1 MEYILLGILVFSTLL
16 IGGLM
21 LAQSGEPPARGR
33 EAPAFELPGTDGARH
48 SPAACRGRPVV
59 LFFFPMDDTPEC
71 LAVVARFREEAP
83 RIEAAG
89 ARLLAIAVATPAEAK
104 AYAEAQSIPFPVLAD
119 ESGRA
124 ARAWGTLT
132 NFVFYKFAKKLTVIV
147 DAGGRV
153 ERLWCDAVGP
163 VHVDEVVA
171 ALGSRAA

>member
-1 MEYILLGILVFSTLL
+1 MEYVFIGILVVSTLL

-33 EAPAFELPGTDGARH
+33 EAPAFDLPGTDGARH
-48 SPAACRGRPVV
+48 SPATWKGRPVV

-71 LAVVARFREEAP
+71 LAVVARYREAAP

-89 ARLLAIAVATPAEAK
+89 ARLFAVAVATPDEAK
-104 AYAEAQSIPFPVLAD
+104 AYAHAQSIPFPVLAD

-124 ARAWGTLT
+124 AKAWGTLT
-132 NFVFYKFAKKLTVIV
+132 NFGFYKFAKKLTVIV

-153 ERLWCDAVGP
+153 ERLWRDGVGP
-163 VHVDEVVA
+163 GHVDEVLA
-171 ALGSRAA
+171 ALGSRTG